1 MQSAG
6 SHASQSQELDST
18 SAKGSLPA
26 EGAQA
31 QARAPTCTKLQ
42 RDCLHVLFKIYADR
56 AIDTSN
62 AVVHSLSSVGWR
74 RFARDLLQVGAGH
87 PLLPLQQTCEI
98 YQSVVADGERPP
110 VKHKTRATWRV
121 GGIRGPVSTER
132 SADFETFV
140 SAVHAVACRWQPAN
154 PNPLA
159 TMLHAVGCCSFRR
172 PELESKLAARQRA
185 MGDRDAPIVPL
196 RLWDL
201 MLPDENK
208 PTLLDPLCTTSQK
221 ASPAATPSAARRA
234 SAPPPALPITPSTA
248 PPSRA
253 APKAAAAKPRMCR
266 GRTASCASLLLQA
279 PSPPLPSPLAS
290 ALPLGGLRAAAARGL
305 IRRASI
311 ASAEWMDVG
320 STTTSEGSACSGPA
334 MDSPGG
340 GTASQWVQH
349 LYELFRTR
357 ATIER
362 AEGLSWHGF
371 ERLALQ
377 CRLTDLFSVRQLR
390 GAFEACACAPPPS
403 AGASRPA
410 RGAPPLQLRDGAQL
424 DCCLRRVAS
433 LRSSRF
439 EHLLRG
445 LAVSLPPERR
455 GAWQSEPLRL
465 RALQLHIA
473 RATSAA
479 DSTRLQLC
487 MRDAAQPNGPAV
499 SSGGG
504 WRSRYICLRGSCVLT
519 LPASMRTALITA
531 QVSRRRKLARG
542 GLDTFA
548 LLHPSQPPLLLRA
561 PTCDEPPEAAAP
573 AMHAAAAADAM
584 AADPRPWEEAAG
596 EVTGEVAEEEE
607 AAGKKTKSKKKK
619 AKAAPFTAESAKV

>member
-1 MQSAG
+1 
-6 SHASQSQELDST
+6 
-18 SAKGSLPA
+18 LPA

-98 YQSVVADGERPP
+98 YQSVVAHGERPP
-110 VKHKTRATWRV
+110 VKHKTKATWRV

-221 ASPAATPSAARRA
+221 ASPAATPSATRRA
-234 SAPPPALPITPSTA
+234 NAPPPALPVTPSTA

-320 STTTSEGSACSGPA
+320 GTTTGEGSACSGPA

-362 AEGLSWHGF
+362 GEGLSWHGF

-390 GAFEACACAPPPS
+390 GAFEVCACAPPPS

-561 PTCDEPPEAAAP
+561 PTRDEPPEAAAP

-584 AADPRPWEEAAG
+584 AADPRPGEEAAG
-596 EVTGEVAEEEE
+596 EVTGQAAEEEE

>member
-596 EVTGEVAEEEE
+596 EVTGEAAEEEE

>member
-320 STTTSEGSACSGPA
+320 STTTSDGSACSGPA

-596 EVTGEVAEEEE
+596 EVTGEAAGEEE